1 MTAISPL
8 LAGAANYLGA
18 AARRIPIAIAAVVV
32 NAAIDLALL
41 NEIGII
47 AGAIGTDVAYALY
60 VGAHLRLCRD
70 LAGLRLR
77 TLVAPLLASLAAAG
91 AMALVLL
98 PFGTG
103 DVAVVLVVVGGTLGC
118 VVYAG
123 VLVLT
128 RQVTREELAALL
140 RRLRPNRGAPPAQPG

>member
-1 MTAISPL
+1 M
-8 LAGAANYLGA
+8 
-18 AARRIPIAIAAVVV
+18 VV
-32 NAAIDLALL
+32 NAAIDVALL

-60 VGAHLRLCRD
+60 VAGHLRLCRD

-77 TLVAPLLASLAAAG
+77 PLVAPLLASLAAAG
-91 AMALVLL
+91 AMSLVLL

-103 DVAVVLVVVGGTLGC
+103 EVAVALVRGGRDARGRRLRGH
-118 VVYAG
+118 

-140 RRLRPNRGAPPAQPG
+140 RRLRRPRGGPPAQPG